1 MFYMLIKY
9 YWKYESKLR
18 GMNIVI
24 GLNMVYNYRLT
35 MDLLQTKLF
44 VLIPYPIDV
53 NVLIV
58 QTRLMIKSNWAY

>member
-1 MFYMLIKY
+1 
-9 YWKYESKLR
+9 
-18 GMNIVI
+18 MNIVI